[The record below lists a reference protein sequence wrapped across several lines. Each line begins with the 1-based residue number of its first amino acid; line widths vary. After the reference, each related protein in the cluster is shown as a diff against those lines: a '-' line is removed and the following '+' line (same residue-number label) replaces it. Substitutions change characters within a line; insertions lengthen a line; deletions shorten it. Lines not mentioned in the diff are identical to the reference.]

1 MEDKKWGNKN
11 DKKKQKGSK
20 YETYNNINEEDFEN
34 LKKFY
39 GIPDMFK
46 NLLYIRSSHEGE
58 NASKKVLL
66 VSEGVRKFLD
76 ADTAKKIKLVNMGCQ
91 VF

>member
-1 MEDKKWGNKN
+1 VEDKKWGNKN

-46 NLLYIRSSHEGE
+46 NLLYIRSSQEG
-58 NASKKVLL
+58 
-66 VSEGVRKFLD
+66 
-76 ADTAKKIKLVNMGCQ
+76 
-91 VF
+91 